1 LLSFTWQIIF
11 WQITIKE
18 KGTAMLTPGK
28 YDITIYQGAT
38 FDLPIQ
44 YRDSNNAPVNMSGY
58 TISGTIWN
66 RIGTQKIT
74 DFAIPWVSQA
84 SGMFKLRLEA
94 SGTARIAE
102 QGQYDV
108 RITQPNG
115 DIYYLLEGNAFLNLG
130 LI

>member
-1 LLSFTWQIIF
+1 
-11 WQITIKE
+11 
-18 KGTAMLTPGK
+18 
-28 YDITIYQGAT
+28 
-38 FDLPIQ
+38 
-44 YRDSNNAPVNMSGY
+44 
-58 TISGTIWN
+58 
-66 RIGTQKIT
+66 
-74 DFAIPWVSQA
+74 
-84 SGMFKLRLEA
+84 MFKLRLEA